1 MTQAKRAAL
10 ADAAAI
16 LAAGD
21 FVHEDVYVPE
31 WGLTVRVRGMTGA
44 QRDAFM
50 VAIAKSD
57 GRGGVK
63 VDMSN
68 RLAKFAV
75 QVIVDA
81 AGKRV
86 FRDDQ
91 IGELSAKS
99 AAALERIFSVGQ
111 RLSGLSDE
119 AVEAL
124 AGNSDGQSDGST
136 TA

>member
-1 MTQAKRAAL
+1 MAEAVVTAL

-16 LAAGD
+16 LAAPD
-21 FVHEDVYVPE
+21 FVYEDVQVPE
-31 WGLTVRVRGMTGA
+31 WGLTVRVRGMSGA

-50 VAIAKSD
+50 TAIAQSD
-57 GRGGVK
+57 GRGRVK
-63 VDMSN
+63 VDMTN

-75 QVIVDA
+75 QVVVDA
-81 AGKRV
+81 DGRRL

-91 IGELSAKS
+91 VGELSAKS
-99 AAALERIFSVGQ
+99 AAALERIYDVGQ
-111 RLSGLSDE
+111 RLSGLSAD

>member
-1 MTQAKRAAL
+1 MADTKRAVL
-10 ADAAAI
+10 ADAAGI
-16 LAAGD
+16 LAARD
-21 FVHEDVYVPE
+21 FAYEDVYVPE
-31 WGLTVRVRGMTGA
+31 WRLTVRVRGMTGA

-50 VAIAKSD
+50 AAIAKSD

-81 AGKRV
+81 EGRRL

-99 AAALERIFSVGQ
+99 AAALERIFNVGQ

-124 AGNSDGQSDGST
+124 AKNSDGQSDGST